1 MLADTTPSTADGMV
15 RAPLCVCRDPGNWAT
30 GLAGGAKFGYSL
42 LFVILVSNILAM
54 FLQHLA
60 LKLGVAS
67 GRDLAQACRDAYP
80 RWVLA
85 TRQRMQYLTG
95 PVLCERFTISAQ
107 VFLSSGGCRIWH
119 LRLSWTWRRGN
130 WMWRTHA
137 GIRCVSAA
145 YPRWQA
151 RMLQ

>member
-1 MLADTTPSTADGMV
+1 MHVQQVL
-15 RAPLCVCRDPGNWAT
+15 PLSHAVCAACCRDPGNWAT

-80 RWVLA
+80 RCAAGGACARALLQPRVIGSTL
-85 TRQRMQYLTG
+85 
-95 PVLCERFTISAQ
+95 
-107 VFLSSGGCRIWH
+107 LS
-119 LRLSWTWRRGN
+119 LR
-130 WMWRTHA
+130 H
-137 GIRCVSAA
+137 
-145 YPRWQA
+145 
-151 RMLQ
+151 